1 MAGRVAGIAFM
12 TRRLTGNTAVMHQHR
27 NRHRLRDGLAAML
40 ADVGNQFLS
49 AMRIV
54 GAFYRLTI
62 GLHHSVSTTL

>member
-1 MAGRVAGIAFM
+1 MAGRVAGIAF
-12 TRRLTGNTAVMHQHR
+12 TTGRTTATTAVTHQHG

-54 GAFYRLTI
+54 GAFYRLAI